1 MTANDWMYD
10 IIGCAYKVHNVL
22 GSGFLEKVYENAM
35 RIELQKL
42 GINAKPKEVLP
53 VLYEGHIVG
62 EYYPDIWVEGRLII
76 EVKANQT
83 LVKQNEVQLVHYLTA
98 TGIDDGLLI
107 NFGPSVQIRR
117 KFREYKPKGSASNNQ
132 IFGA

>member
-1 MTANDWMYD
+1 MVRIDFPYD
-10 IIGCAYKVHNVL
+10 VFDVL
-22 GSGFLEKVYENAM
+22 LIQRTVRINTRVYENAM

-42 GINAKPKEVLP
+42 GINAKPKEALA
-53 VLYEGHIVG
+53 VLYDGHIVG

-83 LVKQNEVQLVHYLTA
+83 LVKENEVQLVHYLTA
-98 TGIDDGLLI
+98 TGVDDGLLI

-117 KFREYKPKGSASNNQ
+117 KFREYKPKGSASRNPLFQ
-132 IFGA
+132 G